1 MQNAVQHCSPL
12 MLPPYLTLP
21 ADHTSASVSASILS
35 LSLSIFITLPV
46 NGLAN
51 ERMHG
56 YDSTPHSTHRANDYY
71 RAQLS
76 KWCGLDGHGV
86 SRVSG
91 AMARLNKTFTHC
103 RTGPT
108 GKTIRTARDRIERE
122 SNDIALLLDAK
133 RNAIPNA
140 RAL

>member
-76 KWCGLDGHGV
+76 KSAW
-86 SRVSG
+86 SG
-91 AMARLNKTFTHC
+91 WLAGWPARQLQSQV
-103 RTGPT
+103 
-108 GKTIRTARDRIERE
+108 E
-122 SNDIALLLDAK
+122 SLEQQISLSDDS
-133 RNAIPNA
+133 
-140 RAL
+140 